1 MTRINAVVPQ
11 QESKFTGAL
20 VGFFTAATMVLAGLL
35 SLAAFAA

>member
-1 MTRINAVVPQ
+1 MTRINTYTPQ
-11 QESKFTGAL
+11 QESKFSNAL